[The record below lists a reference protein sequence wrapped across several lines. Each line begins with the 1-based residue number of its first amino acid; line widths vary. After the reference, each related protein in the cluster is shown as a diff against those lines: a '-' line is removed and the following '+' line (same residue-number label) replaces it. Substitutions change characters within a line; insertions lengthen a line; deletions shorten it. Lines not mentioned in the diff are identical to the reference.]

1 VATVLVD
8 TGFLVALYIR
18 GDTLH
23 CPAREYLR
31 NNRSALLTVAPVV
44 VEACF
49 FLDAAGKSAMLN
61 WIVDGGLAVA
71 NLPVSSYR
79 EIAGF
84 ISKYADQEV
93 DFADAALVWLANQ
106 GTTYRILTV
115 DETDFRL
122 YRVKDG
128 GVFDLVQW
136 YDRR

>member
-61 WIVDGGLAVA
+61 WIGCGSSETTEPEKINRGLARSSRGNIDDGASFTVG
-71 NLPVSSYR
+71 NLRR
-79 EIAGF
+79 E
-84 ISKYADQEV
+84 S
-93 DFADAALVWLANQ
+93 FA
-106 GTTYRILTV
+106 TYP
-115 DETDFRL
+115 
-122 YRVKDG
+122 
-128 GVFDLVQW
+128 
-136 YDRR
+136 RRPRR

>member
-1 VATVLVD
+1 
-8 TGFLVALYIR
+8 
-18 GDTLH
+18 
-23 CPAREYLR
+23 LR
-31 NNRSALLTVAPVV
+31 LSLSRRAFSSTPKNRSALLTVAPVI

-49 FLDAAGKSAMLN
+49 FLDAAGKSAMLG
-61 WIVDGGLAVA
+61 WIADGGLSVA

-84 ISKYADQEV
+84 IRKYADQEV

-106 GTTYRILTV
+106 GTNHRILTV

-122 YRVKDG
+122 YRIKHG
-128 GVFDLVQW
+128 GVFHLVQW